1 MINPE
6 KILVTCLST
15 GEIRYIDETMLLFKT
30 LNVFQL
36 NNQDE
41 LKHFLTVERC

>member
-30 LNVFQL
+30 LNAFGGTL
-36 NNQDE
+36 SKAKKLHAL
-41 LKHFLTVERC
+41 LKT